1 MSRVESWLVTA
12 GLPKYRAA
20 FAGMHEQ
27 LFLELMMQDFGK
39 YGVVDQGDKH
49 RLYKAI
55 KQARAV
61 VGLCEDSQDSS
72 SFSYT
77 NYDLQGGNGSDLL
90 DLDAH
95 DGDLIEGPL
104 QPFQVSP
111 VGEAARAAVVQQQGG
126 Q

>member
-1 MSRVESWLVTA
+1 MSRVDSWLVTA
-12 GLPKYRAA
+12 GLSKYRAA

-27 LFLELMMQDFGK
+27 FFLELMMQDFGK

-61 VGLCEDSQDSS
+61 VGLSEDAQDSS
-72 SFSYT
+72 SFSYS
-77 NYDLQGGNGSDLL
+77 NYDLQGGSGSDLL

-95 DGDLIEGPL
+95 DGDLIE
-104 QPFQVSP
+104 VCT
-111 VGEAARAAVVQQQGG
+111 AAALAASVCRQQ
-126 Q
+126 